1 MYILDL
7 FFKGPFWKPLLSD
20 WRPPLKILIIYVI
33 FLFIFYWSQHVM
45 WLNMPKLV
53 ILNLGNIWV
62 IFSNIQNCD
71 VENNWRIINSIASI
85 RCESMLQSYLSL
97 DVICSKERR
106 VWKNCELW
114 QCWRTSIPACA
125 KWSMFIYSYYTHC
138 FHNLYIEQVLWQWVF
153 NSQKTK
159 NHWT

>member
-7 FFKGPFWKPLLSD
+7 FFKGPFWKPLPRD

-53 ILNLGNIWV
+53 ILNLENIWV

-71 VENNWRIINSIASI
+71 VENTWRIINSIASI
-85 RCESMLQSYLSL
+85 RCERMLQSYLSL
-97 DVICSKERR
+97 DVICSIKERR

-114 QCWRTSIPACA
+114 RTDYVDAQVSQHVLNGVCL
-125 KWSMFIYSYYTHC
+125 FITIIHTLFIFCTLNKSSDNGC
-138 FHNLYIEQVLWQWVF
+138 
-153 NSQKTK
+153 
-159 NHWT
+159 